1 MVRFVVLLLALA
13 AGCASAAELDRVAK
27 TAAVGA
33 RQVGCSREVGELLMR
48 DGGVS
53 DAP

>member
-1 MVRFVVLLLALA
+1 MKRLVVLLALV
-13 AGCASAAELDRVAK
+13 AGCSSASELERVAK

-33 RQVGCSREVGELLMR
+33 RQVGCSREVGELLAR